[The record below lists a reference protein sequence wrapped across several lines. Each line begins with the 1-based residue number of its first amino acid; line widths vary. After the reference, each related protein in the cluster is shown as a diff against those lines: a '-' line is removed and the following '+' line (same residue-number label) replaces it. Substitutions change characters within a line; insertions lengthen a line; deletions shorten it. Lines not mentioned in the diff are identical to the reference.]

1 MADGKPAILIVI
13 RREAGANI
21 IETVN
26 RIRAELPEFNDMIPA
41 AIDLKVA
48 QDRTPTIRASLA
60 EVERALLIAVALRS
74 SWCCCSYAQV
84 ALL

>member
-1 MADGKPAILIVI
+1 DSVQNARAAGMSGGEPAILLVI

-26 RIRAELPEFNDMIPA
+26 RIRDELPELRELLPA
-41 AIDLKVA
+41 SVNLKVA

-60 EVERALLIAVALRS
+60 EVERALAIAVA
-74 SWCCCSYAQV
+74 
-84 ALL
+84 